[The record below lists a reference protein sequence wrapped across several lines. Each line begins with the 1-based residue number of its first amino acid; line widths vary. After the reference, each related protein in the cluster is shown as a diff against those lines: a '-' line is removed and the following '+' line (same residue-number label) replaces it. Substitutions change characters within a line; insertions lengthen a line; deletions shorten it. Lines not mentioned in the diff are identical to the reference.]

1 MTQEEIHEIKYR
13 TMTLINGI
21 SYCNKDMIT
30 WVAKTVADQ
39 LFIKNVND
47 ILPIVEETIK
57 LYFDIINNA
66 NINVE

>member
-21 SYCNKDMIT
+21 SYCNKNMIA

-39 LFIKNVND
+39 LFIKDVTD

-57 LYFDIINNA
+57 LYFDTINNI
-66 NINVE
+66 NISIK